1 MSILDGKTRKDFTF
15 GTTVT
20 KNSATL
26 SVTKNTVV
34 SQVKQTKGYAAQ
46 STLLSTH
53 KGPGGVG
60 TYAFPTVTEMTMKG
74 TQQVPYFQSQEF
86 LKTTADLQK
95 LEEVHQQVAQDFT
108 KKTLPRFLTKW
119 GNKVPSGQVYQV
131 IYQRISVKKTGNDIK
146 VYFNFADKGGEY
158 ELASMGAETLL
169 KEGVLKLVEACG
181 VGAFAAMAAVST
193 LFFALKPTPLGT
205 GDVMTWTNEEIL
217 TEIVGILAQIDKE
230 MRVAR
235 FKESLQDG
243 TSVQQLQKIKPE
255 QADKT
260 AVVKPVNTLLQHP

>member
-1 MSILDGKTRKDFTF
+1 MEGNVDPKLFEAIGFFEKML
-15 GTTVT
+15 
-20 KNSATL
+20 
-26 SVTKNTVV
+26 
-34 SQVKQTKGYAAQ
+34 QTMPDDRT
-46 STLLSTH
+46 SL
-53 KGPGGVG
+53 
-60 TYAFPTVTEMTMKG
+60 
-74 TQQVPYFQSQEF
+74 EF
-86 LKTTADLQK
+86 LA
-95 LEEVHQQVAQDFT
+95 VAYEQAGEQD
-108 KKTLPRFLTKW
+108 KQIKTL
-119 GNKVPSGQVYQV
+119 
-131 IYQRISVKKTGNDIK
+131 IK
-146 VYFNFADKGGEY
+146 
-158 ELASMGAETLL
+158 LSETLL